1 MFFCD
6 SSVIFFFFWSDV
18 IYDQPEKES
27 FSSKIKSVQSL
38 AITGAITGIS
48 QEKLHHELG
57 LESVRSR
64 RWLRRMRYFYKL
76 IKTQKPFYLF
86 YLIPA
91 KLNSLRHPGTY
102 SVMKYK
108 SD

>member
-1 MFFCD
+1 M
-6 SSVIFFFFWSDV
+6 
-18 IYDQPEKES
+18 IYDQPEKD
-27 FSSKIKSVQSL
+27 SVVRLNQFNKMCLLPQQELYSG
-38 AITGAITGIS
+38 TS
-48 QEKLHHELG
+48 EEKLHHKLG